1 MVKILVI
8 GAAGYFGLRVSQFL
22 RRENHVVYG
31 TTRSISK
38 ENLLLSNEIIPI
50 VGPVESSDKHPAWLD
65 VVKTENIDIVIDFS
79 GIQNG
84 IKVIVEPLIKLSKE
98 RQSDHRA
105 KIGFIYCSGAWVLG
119 SGYDLVN
126 DLTPVGTK
134 NSHRPPP
141 SLVAWRPEVERQVL
155 ASYDHL
161 NAVVIR
167 PSLAYGGTADVWDYY
182 FSQIY
187 TAVQKESPE
196 LTLAADPHGALGL
209 IHVDDVASGFL
220 AAVEKLELVA
230 GRKNGYPLFNLA
242 TSFESTQLILHR
254 AASAMGYKGKV
265 TVTGAPKGD
274 GMPDIFLRAFN
285 TTINADSSRA
295 RSVLGWKPTKTGMAS
310 GIEIYAKSWIGGHL
324 LKQQAAKETKK

>member
-31 TTRSISK
+31 TTRSNSK
-38 ENLLLSNEIIPI
+38 ENLLLSNEIIPV
-50 VGPVESSDKHPAWLD
+50 VGPVESPDKHPAWLE
-65 VVKTENIDIVIDFS
+65 VVKNENIDIVIDFS

-84 IKVIVEPLIKLSKE
+84 NKVIIEPLIKLSKE
-98 RQSDHRA
+98 RQADHRP

-119 SGYDLVN
+119 SGYELIN

-134 NSHRPPP
+134 NAPRP
-141 SLVAWRPEVERQVL
+141 SATLVAWRPELERQTL

-161 NAVVIR
+161 NAIVLR

-182 FSQIY
+182 LSQIY

-196 LTLAADPHGALGL
+196 LSLAADPHGALGL
-209 IHVDDVASGFL
+209 IHVDDVASGFV
-220 AAVEKLELVA
+220 AAVNKLELVA
-230 GRKNGYPLFNLA
+230 GRKNGYPLFNLV

-254 AASAMGYKGKV
+254 AAWVLGYRGKL
-265 TVTGAPKGD
+265 TVTGVPKGD
-274 GMPDIFLRAFN
+274 GMPDLFLRAFN
-285 TTINADSSRA
+285 TTINGDSSRA
-295 RSVLGWKPTKTGMAS
+295 RTVLGWNPTKTGMAS
-310 GIEIYAKSWIGGHL
+310 GIEIYAKSWVGGHL
-324 LKQQAAKETKK
+324 LKQQAAKDAKK